1 MVGSEQHDAADR
13 SKGGCYKFRSV
24 ERGGEIYAGSG
35 VCVRIVVVIEPPP
48 RDKRNS
54 GDGASGTGRA
64 VYASRGSEAPA
75 ANKKYDIVRT
85 SPENPSGGGKRE
97 IVSFRKCF
105 EHGNLR
111 SLNFPCCCVSKGRKK
126 RFNSP
131 VDHFFKIV
139 RFFEGGKPL
148 SCFILEPIMMT
159 RLFYLSCFSR
169 KSTPMVF
176 L

>member
-1 MVGSEQHDAADR
+1 MGSNVFEGESDQWNGDVEWWAASNMTPPIDR
-13 SKGGCYKFRSV
+13 K
-24 ERGGEIYAGSG
+24 
-35 VCVRIVVVIEPPP
+35 VVIINSGASSGGRNLCGIGCVYGSSSSSKNPP

-64 VYASRGSEAPA
+64 VYASRGSD
-75 ANKKYDIVRT
+75 KKYDIART

-111 SLNFPCCCVSKGRKK
+111 SLNFQCCCVSEGRIK

-139 RFFEGGKPL
+139 RFFGEGKPL
-148 SCFILEPIMMT
+148 
-159 RLFYLSCFSR
+159 
-169 KSTPMVF
+169 
-176 L
+176 